1 MNKFSNGGKFKERHN
16 YMKKYFKGFV
26 VLAALVALAWTVQ
39 KTVAGAKHSPT
50 LVATGE
56 GGI

>member
-1 MNKFSNGGKFKERHN
+1 
-16 YMKKYFKGFV
+16 MKKYFKGFV